1 MGWSMDPGPCFVYV
15 RILVGQV
22 DIPISCS
29 GRHLELEKQ
38 WRVGGKFKKFTK
50 PVGGRKKNWGRGRGH
65 PPPPLAFLPQ
75 FSQSAANP
83 NSKDENHPNHLHCR
97 LGFR

>member
-29 GRHLELEKQ
+29 GCHLELEKQ
-38 WRVGGKFKKFTK
+38 WRVGASLKSL
-50 PVGGRKKNWGRGRGH
+50 PSQWEEGRKIGEGGGGTPPH
-65 PPPPLAFLPQ
+65 PLWH
-75 FSQSAANP
+75 SCP
-83 NSKDENHPNHLHCR
+83 NSPSLQQIQN
-97 LGFR
+97 GS